1 MILRNF
7 WINNYR
13 SETKKLLLNVNKL
26 QKNLLM
32 LQMMD
37 LFSVLIKNLKSY
49 DVRISNSMQNYK
61 YLKILVLRKK
71 KTQSCLKNLEN
82 GNKLKRL
89 GSTLNKYE
97 KKEKINI
104 SILIL
109 VLNQFIFLK
118 IIISVSDTCKN
129 SLDWISIK
137 YFI

>member
-97 KKEKINI
+97 RKETINI

-109 VLNQFIFLK
+109 VINQFIFLK
-118 IIISVSDTCKN
+118 IIMIILVFRQHHRIHLYSMK
-129 SLDWISIK
+129 
-137 YFI
+137 